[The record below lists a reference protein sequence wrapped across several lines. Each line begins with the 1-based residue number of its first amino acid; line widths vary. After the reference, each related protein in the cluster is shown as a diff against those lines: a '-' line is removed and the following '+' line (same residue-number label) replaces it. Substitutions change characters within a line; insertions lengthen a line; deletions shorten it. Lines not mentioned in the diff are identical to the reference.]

1 MDRSPRFRLIRLC
14 SVAVAVAV
22 VAAGSLPDGV
32 RAAPATPGFERP
44 IDAYA
49 AYDGQNTCD
58 PTEKP
63 GTADLRK
70 ILLDAYPTTGSLGI
84 VRDCGTGGQSEH
96 KEGRAFDWRL
106 DATSVDDVARA
117 NDLFSWLLAK
127 DEYGNEMAMLRRLGI
142 MYMIFNRKIFKAYQP
157 TAGWQD
163 YSGPNPH
170 TDHVHF
176 SQSRSGGLKQ
186 TSWWTGSPEEAVP
199 GGGYWLATTA
209 GTVFPFSAPIEGSVS
224 KPLVKPIV
232 GMTALR
238 DGSGYWLV
246 GADGAVFN
254 MGNAAAFGSMGGQP
268 LNKPVVGMAATPTG
282 KGYWLVATDGGI
294 FSFGDATFFG
304 STGSIKLNKPIVGI
318 AATPSGKGYWMVA
331 SDGGIFAYGDARFFG
346 STGGIKLNKP
356 VVGMSPTP
364 TGRGYWLVATDGGIF
379 SYGDSVFLG
388 STGGIKLAKPINGML
403 STATGK
409 GYLMVASDGGVFA
422 YGDAGFKGSGAGKN
436 AGTFV
441 AATLYGQPGQA
452 PPSSTTTTSTTTKS
466 GSSTSSTSPGG

>member
-14 SVAVAVAV
+14 S
-22 VAAGSLPDGV
+22 AALAIALVGAAAQTVPV
-32 RAAPATPGFERP
+32 EAAPATPGFEKA

-58 PTEKP
+58 PSEKP

-70 ILLDAYPTTGSLGI
+70 ILMQAYPTTGSLGI
-84 VRDCGTGGQSEH
+84 VRDCDTGGQSEH

-106 DATSVDDVARA
+106 DATSADDVARA
-117 NDLFSWLLAK
+117 NDLFSWLLAT
-127 DEYGNEMAMLRRLGI
+127 DQYGNEMAMLRRLGI
-142 MYMIFNRKIFKAYQP
+142 MYMIFNRKIFKAYQ
-157 TAGWQD
+157 ASKGWQD
-163 YSGPNPH
+163 YTGPNPH

-176 SQSRSGGLKQ
+176 SQSRAGSLEQ
-186 TSWWTGSPEEAVP
+186 TTWWAGSPAAADP
-199 GGGYWLATTA
+199 GGGYWLATAA
-209 GTVFPFSAPIEGSVS
+209 GTVFPFSAPIEGSVT
-224 KPLVKPIV
+224 KPLAKPIV

-254 MGNAAAFGSMGGQP
+254 LGKAEAFGSMAGKV
-268 LNKPVVGMAATPTG
+268 LNKPIVGMAATPTG

-294 FSFGDATFFG
+294 FAYGDATFLG
-304 STGSIKLNKPIVGI
+304 STGNIKLNKPIVGI
-318 AATPSGKGYWMVA
+318 AATPTGNGYWMVA

-346 STGGIKLNKP
+346 STGGMRLNKP

-364 TGRGYWLVATDGGIF
+364 SGSGYWLVATDGGIF

-388 STGGIKLAKPINGML
+388 STGNIKLVKPINGML

-409 GYLMVASDGGVFA
+409 GYMMVASDGGVFA
-422 YGDAGFKGSGAGKN
+422 YGDATFRGSGADKD

-441 AATLYGQPGQA
+441 AATLYGRPGQA
-452 PPSSTTTTSTTTKS
+452 PPDSSSTTSTSYGGTSTTV
-466 GSSTSSTSPGG
+466 PGD